1 MPLIVQKYGGS
12 SLSSPERIKKV
23 AQRVL
28 KVKEEGNDIVVVVS
42 AMGDTT
48 DELLTLAM
56 QLDSNPPER
65 ELDVLLSTG
74 EVISCALLSTALH
87 SLGAKSISFS
97 GSQVRILTDKTY
109 TKARIV
115 KIETENIL
123 REIRKGKIVVVA
135 GYQGVTPHNTVT
147 TLGRGG
153 SDTTAVA
160 LAAAL
165 KANSCEI
172 YSDVEGV
179 YTADPRIVPQ
189 ARKLRHIS
197 YEEMLEMASL
207 GAEII
212 HLRAVEMAKRYRVS
226 LHIRSSFSQKEGTI
240 IDQN

>member
-1 MPLIVQKYGGS
+1 MPLIIQKYGGS
-12 SLSSPERIKKV
+12 SLSSSEKIRKV
-23 AQRVL
+23 AKRILQT
-28 KVKEEGNDIVVVVS
+28 KKEGNSIVAVVS

-48 DELLTLAM
+48 DELLALAL
-56 QLDSNPPER
+56 QVNSHPPKR
-65 ELDVLLSTG
+65 ELDMLLSTG
-74 EVISCALLSTALH
+74 EIISCALLSMALR

-97 GSQVRILTDKTY
+97 GYQIRIITDKAH
-109 TKARIV
+109 TKARIL
-115 KIETENIL
+115 KIETERIL
-123 REIRKGKIVVVA
+123 KEIEKGKIVVVA
-135 GYQGVTPHNTVT
+135 GYQGITLQNTIT

-207 GAEII
+207 GAKVI
-212 HLRAVEMAKRYRVS
+212 HLRAVEMARKYKVS

-240 IDQN
+240 ID

>member
-23 AQRVL
+23 AQRV
-28 KVKEEGNDIVVVVS
+28 VQAKEEGNDIVAVVS
-42 AMGDTT
+42 AMGNTT
-48 DELLTLAM
+48 DELLALAL
-56 QLDSNPPER
+56 QLHSNPPKR
-65 ELDVLLSTG
+65 ELDMLLSTG
-74 EVISCALLSTALH
+74 ELISCALLSTTIH
-87 SLGAKSISFS
+87 SLGVKSISFS
-97 GSQVRILTDKTY
+97 GPQIRIITDKTH
-109 TKARIV
+109 TKARIL

-123 REIRKGKIVVVA
+123 QEIKKGKIVVVA
-135 GYQGVTPHNTVT
+135 GYQGITLQNAIT

-179 YTADPRIVPQ
+179 YTANPRIVPQ
-189 ARKLRHIS
+189 ARKLKHIS

-212 HLRAVEMAKRYRVS
+212 HLRAVEMAKRYGVS

-240 IDQN
+240 ID

>member
-1 MPLIVQKYGGS
+1 MSLIVQKYGGS
-12 SLSSPERIKKV
+12 SLSSLKRIKKV
-23 AQRVL
+23 AKRVL
-28 KVKEEGNDIVVVVS
+28 QAKKEGNDIVAVVS

-48 DELLTLAM
+48 DELLALAL
-56 QLDSNPPER
+56 QVDSHPPKR

-74 EVISCALLSTALH
+74 EIVSSALLSVALH
-87 SLGAKSISFS
+87 SLGAKAVSFS
-97 GSQVRILTDKTY
+97 GSQIRIITDGTHTRARIL
-109 TKARIV
+109 
-115 KIETENIL
+115 KIETEKISK
-123 REIRKGKIVVVA
+123 EINRGKIVVVA
-135 GYQGVTPHNTVT
+135 GYQGITLQNTIT

-179 YTADPRIVPQ
+179 YTADPRIIPQ

-207 GAEII
+207 GANVI
-212 HLRAVEMAKRYRVS
+212 HLRAVEMARKYKVS

-240 IDQN
+240 VD